1 MRLRSLVLTSTLTAL
16 ALGSPLAAADQ
27 EINDLR
33 GLLGFWPANHES
45 GKNEFGDD
53 SHRIAIEYMRSMNA
67 LEDMGGFIYGV
78 DLSFTGSDFDG
89 GGNAQAIVV
98 TGHAGWAFALQQ
110 VPELHFE
117 GTGFLGLG
125 NEWVNPGDSDGL
137 YREFGLRA
145 ASYWTFD
152 NAWQVGLDLR
162 LILDAESDQDGY
174 DLENDGVA
182 VLFGFG
188 KRM

>member
-27 EINDLR
+27 GINDLR
-33 GLLGFWPANHES
+33 GLIGFWPANHES
-45 GKNEFGDD
+45 GNSEFGDD
-53 SHRIAIEYMRSMNA
+53 SYRIAIEYMRSLKE
-67 LEDMGGFIYGV
+67 LEDIGGFIWGI
-78 DLSFTGSDFDG
+78 DLSYTDSGFDG
-89 GGNAQAIVV
+89 GGDAQAIVV
-98 TGHAGWAFALQQ
+98 TGHAGWAYALEQ

-125 NEWVNPGDSDGL
+125 NEQVDPGDSDGL

-145 ASYWTFD
+145 AGYYTFD
-152 NAWQVGLDLR
+152 SDWQVGLDLR
-162 LILDAESDQDGY
+162 LVLDAESNQDGG
-174 DLENDGVA
+174 DLENDGLA

-188 KRM
+188 KRL